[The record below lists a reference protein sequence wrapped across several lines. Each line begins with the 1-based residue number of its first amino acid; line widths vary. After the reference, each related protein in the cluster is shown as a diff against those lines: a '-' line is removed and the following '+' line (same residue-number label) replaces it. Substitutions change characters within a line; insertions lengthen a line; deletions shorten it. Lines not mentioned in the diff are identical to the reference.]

1 MRRTFSTTLRI
12 ALISGLLALIA
23 NAALIG
29 YVRYTTQ
36 TSALAEMRAGV
47 EEEGQALRAQFSS
60 MPPPTRNAA
69 LAQTISD
76 ADPDFLAGLYGRD
89 GTRLSGNLV
98 ERPARPFLTGHSYEV
113 LAFADGEA
121 GLIAEPLKGGGWLV
135 SGRRFGEALSQAHAL
150 ERTLTLASLFAVA
163 LGLLTGLA
171 VAAYVHRRVR
181 GMVRT
186 IDGIGGGD
194 FAMRLASGHSRDGFD
209 LLADRI
215 NAMLDRIDGLMAEL
229 RVLTD
234 SLAHDLRS
242 PIGRLRT
249 KVERALGLADERLR
263 DDLLASAL
271 ADADALTRQ
280 LTTVLEIGRAEAM
293 TGTARFEPVDPLAL
307 ARELADLYEPVADD
321 KGMEIRTDLV
331 PGAITLHAHR
341 QLLTQALGNLVD
353 NAIRHAGVGPLTIFA
368 RVADGH
374 VSLGVADCGPGI
386 ASEQMAEARRRYGRL
401 DAARSVEGAGLGLS
415 LAEAVA
421 RLHHGALMLEDNQP
435 GLHAALVL
443 PLDVP
448 AGQSSVRAPD
458 TQL

>member
-1 MRRTFSTTLRI
+1 MRRSLSTTLRI

-47 EEEGQALRAQFSS
+47 EEEGQALRAQFSPLKPS
-60 MPPPTRNAA
+60 ARATT
-69 LAQTISD
+69 LTQTVAD
-76 ADPDFLAGLYGRD
+76 ADPDFLAGLYDAAGHRVA
-89 GTRLSGNLV
+89 GNLQAPLT
-98 ERPARPFLTGHSYEV
+98 RAFLSGHSYEV
-113 LAFADGEA
+113 LTMPEGEA
-121 GLIAEPLKGGGWLV
+121 GMIALPLADGGWLA

-150 ERTLTLASLFAVA
+150 ERTLALASLFAVV

-171 VAAYVHRRVR
+171 VAGYVHRRVR

-194 FAMRLASGHSRDGFD
+194 FAMRLSAGGSGDGFD
-209 LLADRI
+209 LLAARI
-215 NAMLDRIDGLMAEL
+215 NAMLDRIDNLMAEL

-249 KVERALGLADERLR
+249 KVERALGLADERQR

-293 TGTARFEPVDPLAL
+293 TGTARFETVDPVAL
-307 ARELADLYEPVADD
+307 AREMADLYDPVADEKD
-321 KGMEIRTDLV
+321 MEIRTDLADGNV
-331 PGAITLHAHR
+331 SIHAHR

-353 NAIRHAGVGPLTIFA
+353 NAIRHAGGGPLTIFA
-368 RVADGH
+368 TVADGH
-374 VSLGVADCGPGI
+374 VLLGVADTGPGI
-386 ASEQMAEARRRYGRL
+386 GPGQMAEARRRYGRL

-415 LAEAVA
+415 LADAVA
-421 RLHHGALMLEDNQP
+421 RLHHGSLALEDNQP
-435 GLHAALVL
+435 GLRAALIL
-443 PLDVP
+443 PIAP
-448 AGQSSVRAPD
+448 SNGQHAV
-458 TQL
+458 